1 MAHTRTQHQ
10 SPGLAP
16 PDVAAWTEVR
26 TEATTSCEHVCWY
39 LPTTSGGH
47 PALGAHAHDGEQLG
61 LLHPAAPV
69 PATATG
75 FGAPVSHRGHLDVPV
90 TGPAGIWRLRPDGT
104 DQSWLPAKEL
114 PDADLF
120 TWCGSQLGLLYTS
133 AACHPRTLRAYDPT
147 TLAHLPYWDI
157 DLGPSPLPLTHVRGG
172 VFTPNRRLLLV
183 SGAPGEPST
192 LSCFDLVQN
201 PRHHRR
207 PLSARCSG
215 ARALSEIT
223 GEITGLAIRPVW
235 IGDTYAPLHILSTAG
250 FPAHSFRV
258 PDPDNL

>member
-1 MAHTRTQHQ
+1 MADFSTHTRAT
-10 SPGLAP
+10 GLASP
-16 PDVAAWTEVR
+16 EVTDWTEVR
-26 TEATTSCEHVCWY
+26 AENVDCNHVCWY
-39 LPTTSGGH
+39 LPTTEAGK

-61 LLHPAAPV
+61 LLPAAAAV
-69 PATATG
+69 PPAAS
-75 FGAPVSHRGHLDVPV
+75 FGAPVTHRGHLDVPA

-104 DQSWLPAKEL
+104 DQTWLPAQQL

-133 AACHPRTLRAYDPT
+133 AAHNPRVLRAYDPT

-157 DLGPSPLPLTHVRGG
+157 DLGPSPLPLPQLRGG

-183 SGAPGEPST
+183 SGGPGSPNT
-192 LSCFDLVQN
+192 LACFDLVQN

-207 PLSARCSG
+207 PLAARCSG
-215 ARALSEIT
+215 ARLLPEVT
-223 GEITGLAIRPVW
+223 GEIAGLAIRPVW
-235 IGDTYAPLHILSTAG
+235 IGDTYAPVHILSSAG